1 MHLGNDEHEIL
12 RQTYNSKE
20 KDKKTIASKL
30 GRTKQISNVV
40 CYQGIDLS
48 YQDALDKT
56 WVPKTKLDV
65 RKWFGKGK

>member
-1 MHLGNDEHEIL
+1 VHLGNDEHEIL

-56 WVPKTKLDV
+56 
-65 RKWFGKGK
+65 